1 MSGYVI
7 VHGHVTDGD
16 KMKEYGAAAGPVVA
30 KFGGEVICRGP
41 SEILSGASDHNI
53 CVMIKFADKAAAKK
67 WYDSPEYQAL
77 IPTREQGLD
86 SVFFLAG
93 E

>member
-7 VHGHVTDGD
+7 VHGHVTNGE
-16 KMKEYGAAAGPVVA
+16 KMQEYGAAAGPIVGQ
-30 KFGGEVICRGP
+30 FGGEVISRGP

-53 CVMIKFADKAAAKK
+53 CVVIKFADKAAAKK
-67 WYDSPEYQAL
+67 WYESPEYQAL

-86 SVFFLAG
+86 SVFFLTG